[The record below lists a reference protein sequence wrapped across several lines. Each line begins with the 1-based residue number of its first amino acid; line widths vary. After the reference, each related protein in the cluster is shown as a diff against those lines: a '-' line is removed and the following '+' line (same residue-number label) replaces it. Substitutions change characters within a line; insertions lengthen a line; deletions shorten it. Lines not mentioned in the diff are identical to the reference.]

1 MGAMGLGA
9 GDTMGERTTWYCW
22 PFFLFSSFFRSF
34 SSLCARAA
42 CGTQQAGEQR
52 ASRRRA

>member
-1 MGAMGLGA
+1 MGLGA